1 MDQRRRAWNWGGGEG
16 GEREAWEAPTGATLP
31 GRAWPQLPTLTWS
44 AGCAW
49 LALAPGVG
57 CCSCFMAVIA
67 GGPRWRSLPRGHFRL
82 RDCHLAAIACHRSP
96 TLSELAEG
104 KAAATGWGEGSD
116 REEKRGTEQAPP
128 CKIPP
133 SATADPRTPHSP
145 RPPPLQSVESLGDLT
160 RPSGKLVE
168 QREAPDRARATSHS
182 AGGARLAFYRSPRPP
197 PAPGGSPRRAQCA
210 RWSSPAPRSSISG
223 ATATRERALCVASF
237 SHARPRL
244 LGSAGPLTP
253 QPPPPA
259 GSC

>member
-1 MDQRRRAWNWGGGEG
+1 M
-16 GEREAWEAPTGATLP
+16 REAWEARTGATLP
-31 GRAWPQLPTLTWS
+31 GRARPQLPTLTWS

-82 RDCHLAAIACHRSP
+82 GDRHLAAIACHRSP

-104 KAAATGWGEGSD
+104 KAAAVGWGEGSD
-116 REEKRGTEQAPP
+116 REGKKSGTRQASP

-145 RPPPLQSVESLGDLT
+145 RPRPPQSVESLGDQT

-168 QREAPDRARATSHS
+168 QQEAPDRARATSHS
-182 AGGARLAFYRSPRPP
+182 AGGARLAFYRSLRPP
-197 PAPGGSPRRAQCA
+197 SAPGGSPRRAQCA
-210 RWSSPAPRSSISG
+210 RWSSRAPRSSISR
-223 ATATRERALCVASF
+223 ATATRERALRA
-237 SHARPRL
+237 ARAPHT
-244 LGSAGPLTP
+244 LGQSCWAPLAP
-253 QPPPPA
+253 SPPPPPPPA